1 MIFLL
6 RKSLKIFSG
15 SNLFCCGLTFDLFNL
30 SSFSLLK
37 GRQNPLSN
45 SKNVK
50 ATKNVIDF

>member
-15 SNLFCCGLTFDLFNL
+15 SNLFCCGLTFDLFKL

-37 GRQNPLSN
+37 GRQTPLSN